1 MKTKIEKLDDYGRG
15 ICFIDNKITFVKNAL
30 IGEEV
35 EIEIKKE
42 YSKYNEAIVTNYITK
57 SKSRIE
63 NDCPY
68 YNQCGGCHLRH
79 MNSKEEELFK
89 INKVKNVIKKFSKL
103 EIEPTYIS
111 VNESNYRNKVS
122 LKVKNKEIGYFAE
135 KTHHLIKIDN
145 CKLIEEQFNNII
157 KKLYE
162 FNIINGSIIMKTN
175 YNQEIVIMIN
185 TLDTIT
191 IPDNL
196 EEHKVLGIV
205 LNKKIIK
212 GEGDLI
218 DIVNKT
224 YYQIGYNSFFQINRD
239 VTSKLLENLNNDFA
253 PSKNTLDLYCGVGT
267 IGLSLHKKIENIYG
281 IELVK
286 SAIYNAYKNSKIN
299 KIYNT
304 SYHLGKAEEL
314 TDKLNIKFDTV
325 IVDPPREGLD
335 KITIQK
341 VLDINPKQLIYMSC
355 DVHTL
360 ARDLNIL
367 KDQYEIKDIKCYNMF
382 PRTYHVECLVT
393 LCRK

>member
-1 MKTKIEKLDDYGRG
+1 MKVKIERLDDFGRG
-15 ICFIDNKITFVKNAL
+15 ICFIENKITFVKNAL

-35 EIEIKKE
+35 EVEIKKE
-42 YSKYNEAIVTNYITK
+42 FSKYNEAVVKEYITT
-57 SKSRIE
+57 SESRIE

-79 MNSKEEELFK
+79 MTTKEEESFK
-89 INKVKNVIKKFSKL
+89 TNKVKNVIKKFAKL
-103 EIEPTYIS
+103 EVEPTYIS
-111 VNESNYRNKVS
+111 VNENNYRNKVS

-157 KKLYE
+157 NKLYE

-175 YNQEIVIMIN
+175 YNKEIVIMIN

-196 EEHKVLGIV
+196 EEYKVLGIV

-212 GEGDLI
+212 GEGDLV

-224 YYQIGYNSFFQINRD
+224 YYQVGYNSFFQINRD
-239 VTSKLLENLNNDFA
+239 LTTKLLEDLNESFS
-253 PSKNTLDLYCGVGT
+253 PSINTLDLYCGVGT
-267 IGLSLHKKIENIYG
+267 LGLSLHKKIKNIYG

-304 SYHLGKAEEL
+304 SFHLGRVEEVINKI
-314 TDKLNIKFDTV
+314 DIDFDSI

-335 KITIQK
+335 KVTIQK
-341 VLDINPKQLIYMSC
+341 ILEINPEQLIYMSC

-360 ARDLNIL
+360 SRDLNIL
-367 KDQYEIKDIKCYNMF
+367 KEKYDIKDIKCYNMF
-382 PRTYHVECLVT
+382 PRTYHVESVCILK
-393 LCRK
+393 RK